1 MSLEALRLHRRRI
14 LELAA
19 HHGALNV
26 RVFGSTVR
34 GEAGPQSDI
43 DLLVDVEP
51 GRTLLDLI
59 AFEQDL
65 EDVLGCSVQVLTDPG
80 LSPYLQQRILAEA
93 AVL

>member
-1 MSLEALRLHRRRI
+1 MSLEALRSHRRRI

-19 HHGALNV
+19 RHGVWNV
-26 RVFGSTVR
+26 RVFGSTAR

-59 AFEQDL
+59 GFEQDL
-65 EDVLGCSVQVLTDPG
+65 EEVLGCSVDVLTDAG
-80 LSPYLQQRILAEA
+80 LSPYLQERILTEA
-93 AVL
+93 AAL

>member
-1 MSLEALRLHRRRI
+1 MSLAALRSHRPRI

-19 HHGALNV
+19 RHGARNV

-65 EDVLGCSVQVLTDPG
+65 EDILGCSVQVLTDAG
-80 LSPYLQQRILAEA
+80 LSPHLLQRILAEA
-93 AVL
+93 AAL

>member
-1 MSLEALRLHRRRI
+1 MSLEALRTHRLKI

-19 HHGALNV
+19 RYGARNV

-43 DLLVDVEP
+43 DLLIDIEP
-51 GRTLLDLI
+51 GRTLLYVI
-59 AFEQDL
+59 AFEQDV
-65 EDVLGCSVQVLTDPG
+65 EDLLGCSVEVLTDAG